1 MVGSM
6 EDHLASLRAEY
17 VSTGLTE
24 DDLEAEPMAM
34 FRRWFADAAEL
45 PEPNAMVLAT
55 ARDDGQPS
63 ARIVLL
69 KGLKPEGFV
78 FFTNLT
84 SRKANELFDS
94 RGRCSLLFPWHALQR
109 QVRVEGR
116 AELLDRAD
124 VAAYFET
131 RPRGAQL
138 GAWASPQ
145 SRVITS
151 RELEDRFAKV
161 DEGYP
166 EEVPV
171 PDFWGGY
178 VVVPDAVEFWQGR
191 GNRMHDRLR
200 YRREDELWRIERLA
214 P

>member
-1 MVGSM
+1 M

-17 VSTGLTE
+17 VSAGLAE
-24 DDLEAEPMAM
+24 DDLEPEPMAM
-34 FRRWFADAAEL
+34 FRRWFADAGEL
-45 PEPNAMVLAT
+45 AEPNAMVLAT
-55 ARDDGQPS
+55 ASPEGRPS

-69 KGLKPEGFV
+69 KGLRPQGFV

-84 SRKANELFDS
+84 SRKATDLAADPHCS
-94 RGRCSLLFPWHALQR
+94 RLFPWHALQR

-116 AELLDRAD
+116 AELLDRAA
-124 VAAYFET
+124 VAAYFAT

-145 SRVITS
+145 SRVAS
-151 RELEDRFAKV
+151 SAELRERYDDV
-161 DEGYP
+161 DAAYP
-166 EEVPV
+166 DEVPT

-178 VVVPDAVEFWQGR
+178 VVVPNAVEFWQGR
-191 GNRMHDRLR
+191 ENRMHDRLR
-200 YRREDELWRIERLA
+200 YRREGNSWVVERLA

>member
-1 MVGSM
+1 M
-6 EDHLASLRAEY
+6 EDQLASLRAEY
-17 VSTGLTE
+17 VSAGLAE
-24 DDLEAEPMAM
+24 EDLEPEPMAM

-45 PEPNAMVLAT
+45 AEPNAMVLAT
-55 ARDDGQPS
+55 TSADGQPS

-69 KGLKPEGFV
+69 KGLRPEGFV

-84 SRKANELFDS
+84 SRKAADLAAG
-94 RGRCSLLFPWHALQR
+94 GRCALLFPWHALQR
-109 QVRVEGR
+109 QVRVEGH
-116 AELLDRAD
+116 AELLDRDA
-124 VAAYFET
+124 VAAYFAT

-145 SRVITS
+145 SQAVTS
-151 RELEDRFAKV
+151 EELQERYAAADAA
-161 DEGYP
+161 YP
-166 EEVPV
+166 DEVPA

-191 GNRMHDRLR
+191 ENRMHDRLR
-200 YRREDELWRIERLA
+200 YRREGEGWVTERLA